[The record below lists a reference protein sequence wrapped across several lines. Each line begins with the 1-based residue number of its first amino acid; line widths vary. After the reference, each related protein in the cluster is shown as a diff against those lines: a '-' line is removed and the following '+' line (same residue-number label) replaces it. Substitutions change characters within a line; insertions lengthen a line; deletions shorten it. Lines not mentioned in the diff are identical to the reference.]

1 MSATTQPLPITE
13 DEARVLLARA
23 GCAGGY
29 DASRVADGWLFTP
42 MFRADA
48 RFATPWKV
56 TDHGEA
62 NILRPTP
69 AVFVASR
76 R

>member
-1 MSATTQPLPITE
+1 MNETVRTIPITE

-23 GCAGGY
+23 GCTGGF

-42 MFRADA
+42 MFHAEM

-56 TDHGEA
+56 TDGGDAHV
-62 NILRPTP
+62 LRPTP
-69 AVFVASR
+69 LVPMNW
-76 R
+76 